1 MAVTLVPAPAPR
13 ATNAREVVRP
23 VDRSVRWVDSARV
36 GHAFVMDSVRLP
48 LRPALPIRTERLVL
62 RPFADAD
69 ADAVLDMQS
78 RPEFVRYLMWDV
90 MDREAVAA
98 FVERRVRQTAIDGDD
113 TALLLAITVPPS
125 DRVVGELMLR
135 LSSSRHRQGEIGWS
149 LHPDAQGHG
158 YATEAA
164 REGLRLA
171 FEDLGL
177 HRVVADADPRN
188 TGSIRIMERLGM
200 RHEALYREAF
210 FLKGEWVDETH
221 YGILEDEW
229 RAQTGRA

>member
-1 MAVTLVPAPAPR
+1 MEPA
-13 ATNAREVVRP
+13 
-23 VDRSVRWVDSARV
+23 
-36 GHAFVMDSVRLP
+36 RLP
-48 LRPALPIRTERLVL
+48 FRPAFPIRTERLLL
-62 RPFADAD
+62 RPFRASDL
-69 ADAVLDMQS
+69 DAVHDIES
-78 RPEFVRYLMWDV
+78 RPEVVRYLMWDV
-90 MDREAVAA
+90 MDRDAA
-98 FVERRVRQTAIDGDD
+98 Q
-113 TALLLAITVPPS
+113 ALLDRRLQQTSIEAEDQALLVAITVPPS
-125 DRVVGELMLR
+125 DQLIGEVMLR
-135 LSSSRHRQGEIGWS
+135 LSSARHRQGEIGWS

-164 REGLRLA
+164 REVLRIG

-221 YGILEDEW
+221 YAILEDEW
-229 RAQTGRA
+229 RAARTEG